1 MVMLA
6 MNLLAVTLVQTSM
19 REFKLSEFKT
29 IDSST
34 FYLAESCINNT
45 VEWFENL
52 DRPPTALPYN
62 ISKDDIS
69 HLYNGTESQQMLN
82 KLSKYSYDCTTTSL
96 STKSTEANEVG
107 EGENVGASDSYGLSG
122 DLTPTYYY
130 QIDSTGSGP
139 SNSQKRIISIVSVEY

>member
-1 MVMLA
+1 MRENAEHKLQVRKASEHGNILASSLMVMLA

-107 EGENVGASDSYGLSG
+107 EGENVGAQGKSCDRGLKS
-122 DLTPTYYY
+122 
-130 QIDSTGSGP
+130 
-139 SNSQKRIISIVSVEY
+139 